1 MRKSIDQYKAEQ
13 QCDVAV
19 FHHVD
24 GCYTVIGRLPE
35 GAEVSSVCYTAD
47 NKRLIIRDIARLSD
61 MARDYQQGFFVLD
74 EPATCADKPKAKKS
88 KKKALKAD
96 DELVVSMTEEPNP

>member
-24 GCYTVIGRLPE
+24 GCYSTIGRLPE
-35 GAEVSSVCYTAD
+35 GAEVASVCYTAD
-47 NKRLIIRDIARLSD
+47 DKRLIVRDIARLSD
-61 MARDYQQGFFVLD
+61 MVRAYKQGFLVLD
-74 EPATCADKPKAKKS
+74 GQATCADKPKPKTA
-88 KKKALKAD
+88 KKKAVKAD
-96 DELVVSMTEEPNP
+96 DELVVSMTKERNP